1 MKKLLSA
8 LLATS
13 LVALPLALISAP
25 ASAAPV
31 HKHHKHHKHHAKH
44 HKGHHAKHKAMK

>member
-25 ASAAPV
+25 ASAAPL
-31 HKHHKHHKHHAKH
+31 HKHHKHAKH
-44 HKGHHAKHKAMK
+44 HGHHHKSHHAKHKAHK